1 MKNKFETPELEL
13 HRFSVDEAILLTLS
27 ETGDGGSMDFGK
39 MFEDLDANAFSSK
52 V

>member
-27 ETGDGGSMDFGK
+27 ATGDGEFGDFSD
-39 MFEDLDANAFSSK
+39 MFPEYGGTQPIS
-52 V
+52 